1 MESPCGY
8 VEVELADGEAEA
20 ADPEVAEAE
29 DPAAVGHCVDGR
41 ERVTHL
47 GPRDTYNHK
56 NGKLESFFPTIS
68 EGCNHATSV

>member
-8 VEVELADGEAEA
+8 VEVELADGDAEA

-41 ERVTHL
+41 ERERERERERKLRIL
-47 GPRDTYNHK
+47 GPETLIITRMV
-56 NGKLESFFPTIS
+56 S
-68 EGCNHATSV
+68 